1 MNIEFCPTINSTL
14 EVVHAG
20 LPLSKFAKNEPSLD
34 IYLTQPPVTT
44 VAMISNSGDSSGY
57 YGYTAH
63 IICNHDG
70 VTFGDI
76 ALALRKHS
84 PHASCSDSVGSFW
97 YHEFPLT

>member
-1 MNIEFCPTINSTL
+1 MNIKFCPTINSTL

-34 IYLTQPPVTT
+34 MYLTQPPVTT

-63 IICNHDG
+63 IICNHDC
-70 VTFGDI
+70 VTLTISFRRWGG
-76 ALALRKHS
+76 AVFMHLAAIL
-84 PHASCSDSVGSFW
+84 
-97 YHEFPLT
+97 